1 MSRIIAALRSHAS
14 RNPHTP
20 ALMGDSLTLSWK
32 ELLEEVETLAKAL
45 EGVRALG
52 LLLDNGPQW
61 VIADLAALA
70 SGTTCI
76 PIPVYF
82 STEQVRHALQ
92 DAGVDHVVCDAPE
105 LADNLVSARSRSLLT
120 VAGKQLSCLHLDVEP
135 GRRHSGIAKITYTS
149 GTTGNPR
156 GVPLSLQQIEKV
168 ALSLKNIAKGTVQ
181 DRALVLLPLSTLLEN
196 IGSIYAPILA
206 GATLL
211 VPDAASL
218 GFSGSSQVDA
228 LVLGQKLQ
236 HLQPTTAIL
245 VPQLLKLFIG
255 LAAERLLPKSFRFL
269 AVGGAPVAAT
279 QLAQAQSLGLPVYQ
293 GYGMSEAASVVA
305 MNGPEDNR
313 PGSVGKLLPHCGLRI
328 AEDGEVLLSGTEF
341 SGYVHE
347 QNVSTEAWYAT
358 GDLGFLD
365 EDGYLFIN
373 GRKREVIIST
383 YGRNVS
389 PEWVESELL
398 ADASIVQAV
407 VFGNNRPCLCA
418 VIVASGDA
426 DAENVQQAVDRVNS
440 RLPDYARVQ
449 EFVLADQPFRRA
461 ANELTAN
468 GRPRR
473 RQIEARYQAF
483 LTQLHEGRHEQVL

>member
-1 MSRIIAALRSHAS
+1 MSKVIAALQTHAS
-14 RNPHTP
+14 RNPHKP
-20 ALMGDSLTLSWK
+20 ALIGDHLTLSWA
-32 ELLEEVETLAKAL
+32 ELLEAVETLRESL
-45 EGVRALG
+45 QGVKTLG
-52 LLLDNGPQW
+52 LFLRNGPQW

-82 STEQVRHALQ
+82 SGGQVRHALR
-92 DAGVDHVVCDAPE
+92 DAGVDHVICDAMASIND
-105 LADNLVSARSRSLLT
+105 LAAVRSQSVLT
-120 VAGKQLSCLHLDVEP
+120 IAGKQLGYLHLDGEP
-135 GRRHSGIAKITYTS
+135 GLQNSGIAKITYTS
-149 GTTGNPR
+149 GTTGNPK
-156 GVPLSLQQIEKV
+156 GVPLSLRQIEKV
-168 ALSLKNIAKGTVQ
+168 ALSLKNIARGDAL

-196 IGSIYAPILA
+196 IGSVYTPILA

-218 GFSGSSQVDA
+218 GFFGSSQVDA
-228 LVLGQKLQ
+228 LTLGQKLRD
-236 HLQPTTAIL
+236 LQPTTAIL

-255 LAAERLLPKSFRFL
+255 LAATQRLPESFRFI
-269 AVGGAPVAAT
+269 AVGGAPVAAS

-305 MNGPEDNR
+305 MNGPLDDR

-328 AEDGEVLLSGTEF
+328 ADDGEVLLSGTGF
-341 SGYVHE
+341 SGYLHE
-347 QNVSTEAWYAT
+347 QNESTEAWYAT

-365 EDGYLFIN
+365 EDGYLFID
-373 GRKREVIIST
+373 GRKREVIISA

-398 ADASIVQAV
+398 AEASIAQAV
-407 VFGNNRPCLCA
+407 VFGNDRPCLSA
-418 VIVASGDA
+418 VIVGSGDV
-426 DAENVQQAVDRVNS
+426 DAESIQQAVSRVNS

-449 EFVLADQPFRRA
+449 EFELAEQPFRLA
-461 ANELTAN
+461 AGELTAN

-473 RQIEARYQAF
+473 GRIEVHYHSF
-483 LTQLHEGRHEQVL
+483 LTQ